1 MTETSTDGT
10 NVQTKNTTTG
20 SGTTVGPNSSIGIQ
34 GDSNEKDRAI
44 LSSVG
49 FKECTHKDLDE
60 WIEKLME
67 CKQLTENQVKS
78 LCEKAKEILSKE
90 SNVQEVKCPVTV
102 CGDVHGQVRLPF
114 TFSLPLV
121 LQSDSFLQHPA
132 RENLEYLSFLSDSSV
147 SPFS

>member
-1 MTETSTDGT
+1 MTETSSNEGGKNPPSTGT
-10 NVQTKNTTTG
+10 NNPATSGPNAG
-20 SGTTVGPNSSIGIQ
+20 SGLAGDPTT
-34 GDSNEKDRAI
+34 DSKERGL

-102 CGDVHGQVRLPF
+102 CGDVHGQVRHSFILYIHYSCLIF
-114 TFSLPLV
+114 TIHIL
-121 LQSDSFLQHPA
+121 
-132 RENLEYLSFLSDSSV
+132 Y
-147 SPFS
+147 SPFIPYVHHSRYLT

>member
-1 MTETSTDGT
+1 MTETSSNEGGKNPPSTGT
-10 NVQTKNTTTG
+10 NNPATSGANTG
-20 SGTTVGPNSSIGIQ
+20 LG
-34 GDSNEKDRAI
+34 GDGMTDSKERGL

-102 CGDVHGQVRLPF
+102 CGDVHGQVRHSYLSTLIHSLILHKIPF
-114 TFSLPLV
+114 LMHHTKSCPSSNNPSLP
-121 LQSDSFLQHPA
+121 
-132 RENLEYLSFLSDSSV
+132 
-147 SPFS
+147 

>member
-1 MTETSTDGT
+1 MTETSSEGA
-10 NVQTKNTTTG
+10 NVPSKNTTTG
-20 SGTTVGPNSSIGIQ
+20 STTTVGLNSAFTTQ
-34 GDSNEKDRAI
+34 GDTNEKV

-102 CGDVHGQVRLPF
+102 CGDVHGQVRSHVYTLRSIDKPI
-114 TFSLPLV
+114 L
-121 LQSDSFLQHPA
+121 
-132 RENLEYLSFLSDSSV
+132 
-147 SPFS
+147 